1 MMIAVGDLPRP
12 SIMAVRM
19 TSEPLFRP
27 VLAALVLILSP
38 GAPSADSGAVHPA
51 YLRVEAFPPDPMVR
65 MSDSA
70 GWTIYLDGFIDA
82 EAAPRLAEVIA
93 QRQVSRATVYF
104 NSPGGSLLAG
114 MTLGRLLREHGYATD
129 VGRRSADPR
138 ARPGVGVCYSACP
151 FAFAGG
157 VSRHLAAGSVL
168 GVHRAANRVPVPDE
182 LAFEQLVVS
191 QASVYLAAMGVGPEL
206 ATMMTQVPNDQV
218 RLLTREEARRLN
230 LVTD

>member
-1 MMIAVGDLPRP
+1 
-12 SIMAVRM
+12 M

-93 QRQVSRATVYF
+93 RRQVSRATVYF

-129 VGRRSADPR
+129 VGRRPADPL

-151 FAFAGG
+151 FAYAGG
-157 VSRHLAAGSVL
+157 TPRHLAAGSVL
-168 GVHRAANRVPVPDE
+168 GVHRPANRVPVPDE
-182 LAFEQLVVS
+182 FAFEQLVHS
-191 QASVYLAAMGVGPEL
+191 QASAYLAAMGVGPEL
-206 ATMMTQVPNDQV
+206 ATMMTQVPNDRI
-218 RLLTREEARRLN
+218 RLITREEARRLN
-230 LVTD
+230 LVTDWLADTAGRSP